1 MRNNSFEENNE
12 NFIDENNNQN
22 IDNKQDKLSNE
33 KTAVKSDIIN
43 IEQNMNENN
52 DENIIE
58 NEKMNVKNPKASFG
72 ADDIIEDNIKT
83 TDTFD
88 SHDKKK
94 KRERK

>member
-1 MRNNSFEENNE
+1 
-12 NFIDENNNQN
+12 
-22 IDNKQDKLSNE
+22 
-33 KTAVKSDIIN
+33 
-43 IEQNMNENN
+43 MNENN